1 MSKKSRQFQ
10 FAGPKCRLQGTANFS
25 SPFQT
30 PLYRQRGKITVEFTE
45 RSFPTPLRESN
56 KPEEDAWLQKQAAA
70 RKRVEYANGD
80 LTEQDKEDGY
90 LEGKAAK
97 MIKNGDYQSAIN
109 ALNIASKMFPR
120 KPRYKNCNQ
129 GREVDI
135 FKF

>member
-1 MSKKSRQFQ
+1 
-10 FAGPKCRLQGTANFS
+10 
-25 SPFQT
+25 
-30 PLYRQRGKITVEFTE
+30 
-45 RSFPTPLRESN
+45 LRESN

-120 KPRYKNCNQ
+120 KPRYKQ
-129 GREVDI
+129 LQPRKRSKLFV
-135 FKF
+135 F